1 MDRREKLLEAVCGK
15 DLEGNSALYADAT
28 IKLILGDMGK
38 YFVKFWKEEGPRR
51 MVFQPN
57 NSERSMFWLT
67 LEELHSASEQETG
80 DLAETFRT
88 ILEAAQKIDPQAGA
102 GYIINDHEGMRYFAI
117 DYNQASES

>member
-15 DLEGNSALYADAT
+15 DLEGNSVRYADAT

-38 YFVKFWKEEGPRR
+38 YFVKFWKEEGPGV

-57 NSERSMFWLT
+57 NSDRSMFWLT
-67 LEELHSASEQETG
+67 LEELHSASEQESG
-80 DLAETFRT
+80 ELAKTFET
-88 ILEAAQKIDPQAGA
+88 ILQAAQKIDPQAGA

-117 DYNQASES
+117 DYNEVVAE

>member
-1 MDRREKLLEAVCGK
+1 
-15 DLEGNSALYADAT
+15 
-28 IKLILGDMGK
+28 
-38 YFVKFWKEEGPRR
+38 

>member
-38 YFVKFWKEEGPRR
+38 YFVKFWKEEGPGC

-67 LEELHSASEQETG
+67 LEELNSASEQETG
-80 DLAETFRT
+80 DLAEKFRT